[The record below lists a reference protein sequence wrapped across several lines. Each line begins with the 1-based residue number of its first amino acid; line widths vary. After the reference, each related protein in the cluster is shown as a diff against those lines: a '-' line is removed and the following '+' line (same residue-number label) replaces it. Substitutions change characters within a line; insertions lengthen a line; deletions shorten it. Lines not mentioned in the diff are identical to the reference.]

1 MTQIPGECSITGKRP
16 INMAWS
22 EPKLCYGGEALPP
35 VRFEECVAVV
45 LDKTKVA
52 IIVLASSAV
61 FLLLVLALVFLYL
74 RNRKIY
80 REYSVL
86 KEQNEADMELE
97 RYTLDEE

>member
-1 MTQIPGECSITGKRP
+1 MQ
-16 INMAWS
+16 
-22 EPKLCYGGEALPP
+22 LPP
-35 VRFEECVAVV
+35 IRSEECVAVV

-52 IIVLASSAV
+52 AIVLASAAL
-61 FLLLVLALVFLYL
+61 FLMLCFALIFLYL

-97 RYTLDEE
+97 RYTLDEEDA